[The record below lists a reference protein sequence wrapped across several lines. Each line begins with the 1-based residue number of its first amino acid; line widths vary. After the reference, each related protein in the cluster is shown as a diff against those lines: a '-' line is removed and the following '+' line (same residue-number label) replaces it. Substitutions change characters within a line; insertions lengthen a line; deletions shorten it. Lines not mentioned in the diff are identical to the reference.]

1 MASSRTGPETSNWK
15 TLLVGLFQFLVFI
28 TASAAALYILWGG
41 DLLASLVSYYDSTKD
56 LLRYLIFIPILSIG
70 LRYVERASELK
81 LFRTNTT
88 WVSLTAI
95 FTVTAVT
102 WHGLMV
108 ENGWYWDLEQNQ
120 MGRGVILVHLLFSL
134 ALTSILLNYEMPTTF
149 RTRAAITVALVIVGL
164 TAYDNWENLRHL
176 ASIGRPAADL
186 FNSIADPAADALGSL
201 TALIAYNRLVRGKH
215 LLIKVFPV
223 KPKLSL
229 DEARARTV
237 YH

>member
-1 MASSRTGPETSNWK
+1 MLPQPGKPARNWK
-15 TLLVGLFQFLVFI
+15 AIAYGLFQLLLFI
-28 TASAAALYILWGG
+28 AASAASLYILWGG
-41 DLLASLVSYYDSTKD
+41 ELLASLVSYYDTTRD
-56 LLRYLIFIPILSIG
+56 LVRYLVFIPILSIG

-81 LFRTNTT
+81 FFRTNTT

-95 FTVTAVT
+95 FAITAVT

-108 ENGWYWDLEQNQ
+108 QNGWYWDLAQNQ
-120 MGRGVILVHLLFSL
+120 AGRGVILVHLTFSL

-149 RTRAAITVALVIVGL
+149 RKRVAITIALVIAGL
-164 TAYDNWENLRHL
+164 SAYDNWENLRHM
-176 ASIGRPAADL
+176 ASIGRPATDL

-215 LLIKVFPV
+215 LLSKILPV
-223 KPKLSL
+223 KSKLSL
-229 DEARARTV
+229 DEARTRTA